1 MKRAI
6 LRSLAILG
14 TTAAVCGGVI
24 AVQAQSQISSN
35 MSFFITSA
43 GKGEGANYGGL
54 AGADAYC
61 TSLAKAAGSAKSQWH
76 AYLST
81 TAVAAANGQ
90 PAQAPVDARD
100 RIGKGP
106 WYNAKGVLV
115 ANNVDDLHSKT
126 LAKDLLL
133 TEKAGVNKGMG
144 DTPNQHDILTGSDSA
159 GRYLATGGDTI
170 AYTIKAYN
178 RGPDTA
184 HVVVITDSL
193 PATATFVSATGIA
206 DPSHIEHV
214 VGWPVLGR
222 TVLHRVVAQQHAE
235 GTAAGHAEFVAVD
248 LVEQLALVELDG
260 AFLVAAQF
268 GPGHVQQP
276 QHH

>member
-6 LRSLAILG
+6 LRSLAVLG

-76 AYLST
+76 AYLSST
-81 TAVAAANGQ
+81 PVAAANGQ

-115 ANNVDDLHSKT
+115 ANNVDDLHSRT

-133 TEKAGVNKGMG
+133 TEKGTVNNGMG

-159 GRYLATGGDTI
+159 GRYLATGGDT
-170 AYTIKAYN
+170 TCKN
-178 RGPDTA
+178 WT
-184 HVVVITDSL
+184 SN
-193 PATATFVSATGIA
+193 S
-206 DPSHIEHV
+206 
-214 VGWPVLGR
+214 
-222 TVLHRVVAQQHAE
+222 E
-235 GTAAGHAEFVAVD
+235 GTAMLGHFDGRGPNANRNFTSWNSAHMSRSCSQPD
-248 LVEQLALVELDG
+248 LVATGGAGQLYC
-260 AFLVAAQF
+260 FAAD
-268 GPGHVQQP
+268 
-276 QHH
+276 